1 LKNFFKILII
11 NVCVLALL
19 LLLADIFIGIVYK
32 NNSAVPISSR
42 YIQLREYPPNID
54 KNIEIILENG
64 KKMNSSIK
72 TDLNGFIAGPN
83 STYEYSNIDIAFLG
97 GSTTEN
103 YFISPNFRF
112 PYLVEEKIKQNF
124 DSNFKIINA
133 GVSGSSI
140 ANTNLILYSKIID
153 LKPSHVFVMHNVNDL
168 VLLSKTMS
176 YWDAPSGRAIILD
189 RNEKNSTFKISA
201 YSILKWIKDNF
212 FSNIYRIF
220 KNFFKIDDKFFARNM
235 GGLGDEFSDYRNNF
249 FLSDPA
255 KLKIIETYF
264 KNGLNTFINICKAN
278 GIQPVLMTQPN
289 RIENKSKFFM
299 NEFKKW
305 GYNESQLDIFSR
317 AYTRFNQIILEIANE
332 NEVHYIDLNAKVP
345 QTDKYIYDSVH
356 LSNEGS
362 ALASDIIF
370 NFISEILFNFEGR

>member
-1 LKNFFKILII
+1 MKNFFKILII

-305 GYNESQLDIFSR
+305 GYNESQLKIFSE
-317 AYTRFNQIILEIANE
+317 AFQAFNKIIVEVATDLE
-332 NEVHYIDLNAKVP
+332 VSFIDLNNIIPK
-345 QTDKYIYDSVH
+345 DEEYIYDSVH
-356 LSNEGS
+356 LTNKGS
-362 ALASDIIF
+362 ILAANSIF
-370 NFISEILFNFEGR
+370 EFISENLISFE